1 MLLTKRI
8 ASKEIRRVNKAI
20 DLVIDIQADGVNYDA
35 LTRILEQLNYVR
47 TQIEL
52 DTDR

>member
-8 ASKEIRRVNKAI
+8 ARREITRINKAI
-20 DLVIDIQADGVNYDA
+20 DLIIDIQADGVAYDA
-35 LTRILEQLNYVR
+35 LVRILEQLNYVR

-52 DTDR
+52 DTER